1 MTTMENY
8 EDIIMTDVKKY
19 QSLAEEQ
26 RKERQDDLEAI
37 GVINVYSQI
46 YILDS
51 DLRKL
56 GIAYERIISV

>member
-8 EDIIMTDVKKY
+8 EDIITTDAKRYREINEEKK
-19 QSLAEEQ
+19 
-26 RKERQDDLEAI
+26 KERRDDLDAI
-37 GVINVYSQI
+37 GVINVYSQL

-56 GIAYERIISV
+56 GIAYERII

>member
-1 MTTMENY
+1 MENY
-8 EDIIMTDVKKY
+8 EDIIMTDVEKY

-56 GIAYERIISV
+56 GIAYERI

>member
-8 EDIIMTDVKKY
+8 EDIIITDVKKY

-56 GIAYERIISV
+56 GIVYERI

>member
-1 MTTMENY
+1 MITMENY
-8 EDIIMTDVKKY
+8 EDIVITDVKKY

-56 GIAYERIISV
+56 GIAYEQIISV

>member
-1 MTTMENY
+1 MENY
-8 EDIIMTDVKKY
+8 EDIIMTDVKRY

-26 RKERQDDLEAI
+26 RKERRDDLDAI
-37 GVINVYSQI
+37 GVINVYSQL

-56 GIAYERIISV
+56 GIAYERII

>member
-1 MTTMENY
+1 MENY
-8 EDIIMTDVKKY
+8 EDIIMTDVKRY

-26 RKERQDDLEAI
+26 RKERRDDLDAI
-37 GVINVYSQI
+37 GVINVYSQL

-56 GIAYERIISV
+56 GIAYERI

>member
-8 EDIIMTDVKKY
+8 EDIIITDVKKY